1 MLSGFLR
8 VAKTVGT
15 CTCNRASSEGKTEP
29 LKVIMTLTPSV
40 TVGLRCENQFDFE
53 KTERLA
59 NFMSAVRN
67 V

>member
-1 MLSGFLR
+1 MASG
-8 VAKTVGT
+8 KNYGPNSTVRH
-15 CTCNRASSEGKTEP
+15 NV
-29 LKVIMTLTPSV
+29 KVIMTLTPSV